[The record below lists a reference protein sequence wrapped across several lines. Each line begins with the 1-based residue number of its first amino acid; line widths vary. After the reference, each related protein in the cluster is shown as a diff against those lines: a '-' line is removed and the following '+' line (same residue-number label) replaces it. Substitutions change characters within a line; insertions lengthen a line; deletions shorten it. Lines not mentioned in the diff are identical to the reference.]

1 MVRFFFREREKE
13 RGRERGGE
21 YCSFNFDGV
30 VFEVVFV
37 GVGAV
42 IDGILVL
49 FVGCFF
55 DVVFVVSYVVVEIG
69 YLSKCSVIIIKI
81 IAVRFFFYN
90 VLDNKYRDR
99 YYK

>member
-1 MVRFFFREREKE
+1 M
-13 RGRERGGE
+13 
-21 YCSFNFDGV
+21 
-30 VFEVVFV
+30 VFEVIFV
-37 GVGAV
+37 GVSAV